1 MLSGQSSHTG
11 IREDAAFYLEDTFER
26 QPRLVAQVWN

>member
-11 IREDAAFYLEDTFER
+11 IREDAAFYLEHTLER
-26 QPRLVAQVWN
+26 QTRLAAQVWD